1 MRWLNAVILL
11 VFLLFPS
18 MNARAQ
24 TGEPLSN
31 VLLDYEFGSTIKIS
45 AEITQPAEFSFM
57 LLILQP
63 DGQSPRQTIVDPD
76 LEGSVSTSYDLV
88 QNPIQPFARVYYWFE
103 LTRLFGTIHT
113 TSSYWFD
120 YLDNRF
126 TWQTNQS
133 DLFEVSWVDG
143 DAAFGLKL
151 QEIARE
157 GLKKATTTLP
167 VAPDLPIRIYVYPT
181 VAALQEALAI
191 SGQSWTAG
199 HASPEIGVILVS
211 NDNPTPE
218 MIEMERQIPHELM
231 HILEYQVTKGQ
242 YSNIPVWLS
251 EGLATSV
258 ELYPDPDL
266 QRVLNEAQA
275 GDSLISFTSLCDG
288 FPPDA
293 ADAQLAYA
301 QSASFVN
308 FLYGRFGSQ
317 TILNLLENS
326 TSGLTC
332 ENSVLTTL
340 NSPLDQLQQEWL
352 AQTFDES
359 SNDLSF
365 EEFLPFLIAG
375 VVLMLALLIIILRI
389 RRHPGRNWHE

>member
-31 VLLDYEFGSTIKIS
+31 VLLDYEFGSTINIS
-45 AEITQPAEFSFM
+45 AEITQPAVFSSM

-63 DGQSPRQTIVDPD
+63 DGQSPRQLSMEADS
-76 LEGSVSTSYDLV
+76 EGFVSITYDLS
-88 QNPIQPFARVYYWFE
+88 QQPIHPFARVYYWFE
-103 LTRLFGTIHT
+103 LTRQDGSVHT

-133 DLFEVSWVDG
+133 DLFEISWVDG

-157 GLKKATTTLP
+157 GLKKATTTLT
-167 VAPDLPIRIYVYPT
+167 VAPDLPIRIFVYPT
-181 VAALQEALAI
+181 VAALKEALNL
-191 SGQSWTAG
+191 SGQDWTAG

-218 MIEMERQIPHELM
+218 RIEMERQIPHELM
-231 HILEYQVTKGQ
+231 HILEYQATKGQ
-242 YSNIPVWLS
+242 YSNNPVWLS

-266 QRVLNEAQA
+266 QRVFNEAYA
-275 GDSLISFTSLCDG
+275 NNSLFPFSSLCEG

-293 ADAQLAYA
+293 TDAQLAYA

-317 TILNLLENS
+317 TILKLIENS

-352 AQTFDES
+352 TQTFNDS
-359 SNDLSF
+359 TNDLSF

-375 VVLMLALLIIILRI
+375 FVLMLALLIVVLRI
-389 RRHPGRNWHE
+389 RRRQWRE

>member
-45 AEITQPAEFSFM
+45 AEITQPAEFSSM
-57 LLILQP
+57 LLILKP
-63 DGQSPRQTIVDPD
+63 DGQSPRQLSIEADPES
-76 LEGSVSTSYDLV
+76 LVSITYDLI
-88 QNPIQPFARVYYWFE
+88 QQPIQPFARVYYWFE
-103 LTRLFGTIHT
+103 LTRPDGTIHT

-143 DAAFGLKL
+143 DDAFGLKL

-191 SGQSWTAG
+191 AGQSWTAG

-266 QRVLNEAQA
+266 QRILNEANQN
-275 GDSLISFTSLCDG
+275 DTFFPFSSLCEG

-293 ADAQLAYA
+293 MDAQLAYA

-308 FLYGRFGSQ
+308 FLYGRFGAQ
-317 TILNLLENS
+317 TFLKLLENAN
-326 TSGLTC
+326 SGLSC
-332 ENSVLTTL
+332 ENSIMTTL
-340 NSPLDQLQQEWL
+340 NSPLDQLQQEWQ
-352 AQTFDES
+352 AQTFDDS
-359 SNDLSF
+359 TKDLSF
-365 EEFLPFLIAG
+365 ETLIPFLIAG
-375 VVLMLALLIIILRI
+375 VVLMLALLTIALRI
-389 RRHPGRNWHE
+389 RRHPWRD